1 MRNNYHFDSINYF
14 IALTMQENFSEEITI
29 HVEDRVIS
37 LWLATSRG
45 RSQVRMWPEVSL
57 MAAKDP

>member
-1 MRNNYHFDSINYF
+1 
-14 IALTMQENFSEEITI
+14 MQETLSEEIRI
-29 HVEDRVIS
+29 YVEDRVIS

-45 RSQVRMWPEVSL
+45 RSQVRMWPKVLL

>member
-1 MRNNYHFDSINYF
+1 
-14 IALTMQENFSEEITI
+14 MQETLSEEIRI
-29 HVEDRVIS
+29 YVEDRVIS

-45 RSQVRMWPEVSL
+45 RSQVRMWPIVLL